1 MNKTYVQ
8 PVLHKATTE
17 WLRLNVAP
25 HLKDQFAIEKLAKEI
40 KAIAPEFDE
49 KHFVSYAKEEER
61 SRFRLFGGRN
71 TDDSLQKFDF
81 GEGSE
86 FEITITQE
94 NDKTFVRAISK
105 DGNID
110 QSEQLLSKI
119 NESLS

>member
-49 KHFVSYAKEEER
+49 KHFVSYAKEMTRRLNRLDYMHEYEMEYKEHITPDEYRFHTSDINYRR
-61 SRFRLFGGRN
+61 S
-71 TDDSLQKFDF
+71 
-81 GEGSE
+81 
-86 FEITITQE
+86 
-94 NDKTFVRAISK
+94 
-105 DGNID
+105 
-110 QSEQLLSKI
+110 
-119 NESLS
+119 